1 MLDERAMGRMEEVR
15 RRVEERSK
23 WVETM
28 GLEEMVYLVMENM
41 STLSYDDVV
50 RCKKVLGKV
59 WTGTMEQKRMY
70 GALKDKE
77 RELIASGE
85 AMESEVYGMRAYLR
99 KRQMEDAQRRPDRSV
114 AVWGKGG
121 KAGGRGNRWRA

>member
-1 MLDERAMGRMEEVR
+1 MNEAEREKAER
-15 RRVEERSK
+15 RSK
-23 WVETM
+23 WLEAM
-28 GLEEMVYLVMENM
+28 GYKDMGVKIVDDMLKIK
-41 STLSYDDVV
+41 YDEVV
-50 RCKKVLGKV
+50 SCLRELGKV

-70 GALKDKE
+70 GALKERE

-114 AVWGKGG
+114 AVWGLGG
-121 KAGGRGNRWRA
+121 RAGGRGNRWRA